1 MPHAHRCY
9 YYFEIEGFEV
19 EVYEQQQKEGTTTM
33 SIVKA
38 IRNRREATRNRRE
51 LQRAFGNAA
60 TPGLRDELIFVAQR
74 DLAQRS
80 R

>member
-1 MPHAHRCY
+1 
-9 YYFEIEGFEV
+9 
-19 EVYEQQQKEGTTTM
+19 M

-38 IRNRREATRNRRE
+38 IRNRTEAIRNRRE

-60 TPGLRDELIFVAQR
+60 TTGMQDELIFVAQR
-74 DLAQRS
+74 EASQRS

>member
-1 MPHAHRCY
+1 
-9 YYFEIEGFEV
+9 
-19 EVYEQQQKEGTTTM
+19 M

-38 IRNRREATRNRRE
+38 IRNRREAIRSRRE

-60 TPGLRDELIFVAQR
+60 TTGMRDELIFVAQR
-74 DLAQRS
+74 ELAQHS